1 MTTSGVRDPESTR
14 RARDARR
21 RGAAEASSDLV
32 RPPKTGELV
41 ARRLRR
47 MIVEG
52 ELSDGDFLPH
62 EAELLDHFG
71 VSRPTLREAVRVL
84 EAEGLVELRRGSRT
98 GAQVTVPGPGAV
110 ARPAGLQLQLGGATL
125 ADVYVARSSI
135 EPPAARLLALAG
147 DERRY
152 DALQAA
158 LENERSNLGDPDRFA
173 VGSAQFHL
181 RLVELSGNQTLAV
194 MAGLIHEIILRQS
207 RLAVRERE
215 ESAPSVGQV
224 HHERALRSYEK
235 LVGLVRSGRG
245 DAAEE
250 FWRKHLAVADE
261 LVLAGRE
268 ATRVVDI
275 LD

>member
-1 MTTSGVRDPESTR
+1 MTHADVRGSGSAW
-14 RARDARR
+14 RAGGARR
-21 RGAAEASSDLV
+21 SGGAEATGVV

-62 EAELLDHFG
+62 EAELLAQFG
-71 VSRPTLREAVRVL
+71 ISRPTLREGVRVL

-98 GAQVTVPGPGAV
+98 GARVTAPGPEAV

-125 ADVYVARSSI
+125 ADVYVARGSI
-135 EPPAARLLALAG
+135 EPPAARLLALTG
-147 DERRY
+147 DEERY

-158 LENERSNLGDPDRFA
+158 LEHERGSLGDPDRFA

-194 MAGLIHEIILRQS
+194 MAGMIHEIILRQS

-215 ESAPSVGQV
+215 ERAPSIGRV
-224 HHERALRSYEK
+224 HHGKALRSYEK
-235 LVGLVRSGRG
+235 LVSLVRSGQG
-245 DAAEE
+245 EAAED
-250 FWRKHLAVADE
+250 FWRRHLEVADE